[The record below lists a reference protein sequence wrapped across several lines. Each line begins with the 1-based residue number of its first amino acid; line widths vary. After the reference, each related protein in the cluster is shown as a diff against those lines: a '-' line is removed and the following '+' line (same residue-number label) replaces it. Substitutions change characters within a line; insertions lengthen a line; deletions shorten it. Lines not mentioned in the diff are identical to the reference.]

1 MRLQRP
7 NLPFL
12 LSLSI
17 SLPRWNGMVK
27 RCSRRTTWQPTC
39 CVALR
44 CVCVEAGRCPRGRRS
59 SLELTR
65 RLLQGSRG
73 AAAAAGCSA
82 GRRDESV
89 RPTRQRQQRT
99 PPPPPP
105 HVSVLRK
112 RKRDGSNARSRSQ
125 MAGDLRAAGDAPQVH
140 VTRSVDRHRRRTF
153 FF

>member
-1 MRLQRP
+1 LAT
-7 NLPFL
+7 NLL
-12 LSLSI
+12 
-17 SLPRWNGMVK
+17 R
-27 RCSRRTTWQPTC
+27 

-44 CVCVEAGRCPRGRRS
+44 LRRGRPLPPRRTLELRIDTPPTAGQQGRRS
-59 SLELTR
+59 CC
-65 RLLQGSRG
+65 RLQRARG
-73 AAAAAGCSA
+73 
-82 GRRDESV
+82 DESV

-99 PPPPPP
+99 PPPPP

-153 FF
+153 FFKKKSDERPVWNISTSRNYSLLAAGNLGTLLP